1 MYELR
6 PPAPRTARGN
16 LYPYPRVRNGKRAPA
31 RILYLRPQACTAPR
45 STDCRSLPHAPGY
58 SRTHSCGLVASFRPW
73 TVCRG
78 AATPR
83 PTCR

>member
-6 PPAPRTARGN
+6 PPAPRTAVIYTRIRA
-16 LYPYPRVRNGKRAPA
+16 YETRPRPYTLFAPPSMHRA
-31 RILYLRPQACTAPR
+31 TR